1 VKAIRVHEFGS
12 PEVMRLEE
20 VPDLKPA
27 PSQVVVR
34 VKAAG
39 VNPADTYTRSGMY
52 ARKPTLPYTPGTDAA
67 GMVESIG
74 EHVANV
80 SVGAQ
85 VYISGTITGA
95 YAEQA
100 LCEEAQVHS
109 LPQRLSFSQGAGVNV
124 PYATAYRALFQRA
137 HATPG
142 ETVLIHGAT
151 GGVGI
156 SAVQLSRAAGMKVIG
171 TGGTARGRQ
180 LATQQGAHHTLDH
193 RAPGYL
199 DHVPTLTGGRGVDVI
214 LEMFAN
220 VNLDSDL
227 KILAPGGR
235 IVVIGSRGR
244 IEIDPRDTMSRNAAI
259 FGMLLYN
266 TPEAETA
273 SIHAAL
279 AAGLENG
286 TLCPIVG
293 EEMPLA
299 DAPRAHYRIM
309 QPGAYGKIV
318 LIP

>member
-1 VKAIRVHEFGS
+1 MKAIRVHEFGP

-20 VPDLKPA
+20 VPDLKSGPG
-27 PSQVVVR
+27 QVVVR

-67 GMVESIG
+67 GVVESVG
-74 EHVANV
+74 QHVANIA
-80 SVGAQ
+80 VGAR
-85 VYISGTITGA
+85 VYISGTTSGA
-95 YAEQA
+95 YAEQT
-100 LCEEAQVHS
+100 LCEESQVHS
-109 LPQRLSFSQGAGVNV
+109 LPQQLSFSQGAGVNV

-142 ETVLIHGAT
+142 ETALIHGAT

-156 SAVQLSRAAGMKVIG
+156 AAVQLARAAGMKVIG
-171 TGGTARGRQ
+171 TGGTARGRE
-180 LATQQGAHHTLDH
+180 LATQQGAHHMLDH

-199 DHVPTLTGGRGVDVI
+199 DNVPALTGGRGVDLIV
-214 LEMFAN
+214 EMLAN
-220 VNLDSDL
+220 VNLDRDL

-235 IVVIGSRGR
+235 VVVIGSRGR
-244 IEIDPRDTMSRNAAI
+244 IEIDPRDTMSRDAAI
-259 FGMLLYN
+259 LGMLRYN
-266 TPEAETA
+266 TPERETA

-286 TLCPIVG
+286 TLRPIVG
-293 EEMPLA
+293 KEMPLP
-299 DAPRAHYRIM
+299 DAPRAHHTVM
-309 QPGAYGKIV
+309 EPGAYGKIV